1 MSISETLNELSMSQ
15 NDNRTIYEAIRTIA
29 AKVCKDEETYLRAD
43 LAYELK
49 QYGIQTDSTDVSRLV
64 LEAYRYFNNDRNIE
78 RAFVTNDCRRPLI
91 EEYQMTDLLDNGK
104 TEDAM
109 TLAQK
114 ELDSTSQ
121 TLTRLQRDIDTNMQV
136 AAAKAASEM
145 MDMVTGTGGAKAV
158 RTEAATLFDRYSR
171 MVGTYHEGEDTVR
184 RNIADFTTLR
194 TDIATTYQEYAL
206 KLVDI
211 YGDSIKAVAPKLFDF
226 SQVQFLDVDS
236 MLKHTELEYNRI
248 SDTCSALI
256 SEISDSLQSS
266 LRSSVAAYRSAG
278 KGNKTLGLA
287 MAGLGML
294 NHYMQASERT
304 LRLRSDLNTFKT
316 SIKHDATRIKADL
329 GRLLVIYKTLND
341 VVIPKADL
349 YLRYAAKLMASDI
362 NAITDS
368 LYNHVDIQ
376 PLEDQRRELLV
387 QMKTLDGEINDHLQ
401 NIDVYQSLVS
411 DLTQTLD
418 AKAAGYHDA
427 IARKPSKPFFLV
439 NILTFGQANKN
450 YSRNYAEWDAVC
462 YPLVREYENN
472 QVDLKLDK
480 DELASHQSDLKA
492 KQQEQHLVKQKL
504 DEVNRQIRAKV
515 NASAELQMKMLP
527 HLRTVIAM
535 LRLGRELMESKLDKR
550 LVGTV
555 DIPDFNATEK
565 LPADIENNLSLFTS
579 TLADNLHADHGLA
592 VALLNGVDD
601 YRDTQDEDRHYSE
614 DDIAQ
619 VTEASEQTLQQGLAL
634 LDSAMKLKT
643 QQLNGK
649 LAAAAY
655 DEAFD
660 KIASDFRSQL
670 QAVDDKSAFVREVMR
685 RVHLAIND
693 DDRKQALLMLSELS
707 GQNLTEQDF
716 RDFISGK
723 KTIEL

>member
-1 MSISETLNELSMSQ
+1 
-15 NDNRTIYEAIRTIA
+15 
-29 AKVCKDEETYLRAD
+29 
-43 LAYELK
+43 
-49 QYGIQTDSTDVSRLV
+49 
-64 LEAYRYFNNDRNIE
+64 
-78 RAFVTNDCRRPLI
+78 
-91 EEYQMTDLLDNGK
+91 
-104 TEDAM
+104 
-109 TLAQK
+109 
-114 ELDSTSQ
+114 
-121 TLTRLQRDIDTNMQV
+121 
-136 AAAKAASEM
+136 
-145 MDMVTGTGGAKAV
+145 
-158 RTEAATLFDRYSR
+158 
-171 MVGTYHEGEDTVR
+171 
-184 RNIADFTTLR
+184 
-194 TDIATTYQEYAL
+194 
-206 KLVDI
+206 
-211 YGDSIKAVAPKLFDF
+211 
-226 SQVQFLDVDS
+226 
-236 MLKHTELEYNRI
+236 
-248 SDTCSALI
+248 
-256 SEISDSLQSS
+256 
-266 LRSSVAAYRSAG
+266 
-278 KGNKTLGLA
+278 
-287 MAGLGML
+287 
-294 NHYMQASERT
+294 
-304 LRLRSDLNTFKT
+304 
-316 SIKHDATRIKADL
+316 
-329 GRLLVIYKTLND
+329 
-341 VVIPKADL
+341 
-349 YLRYAAKLMASDI
+349 MASDI

-368 LYNHVDIQ
+368 LYNNVDIQ

-411 DLTQTLD
+411 DLMQTLD
-418 AKAAGYHDA
+418 AKAASYHDA

-439 NILTFGQANKN
+439 
-450 YSRNYAEWDAVC
+450 SRNYAEWDAVC

-535 LRLGRELMESKLDKR
+535 LRLGREIMESKLDKR

-565 LPADIENNLSLFTS
+565 LPADIESNLSLFTS
-579 TLADNLHADHGLA
+579 TLADNLHADRGMA

-601 YRDTQDEDRHYSE
+601 YRDTRAEDRHYSE

-619 VTEASEQTLQQGLAL
+619 VTEASEQTLQQGLSL

-685 RVHLAIND
+685 RAHLAIND

>member
-1 MSISETLNELSMSQ
+1 MSIGETLNELSMSQ

-29 AKVCKDEETYLRAD
+29 AKVCKDGETYLRAD

-49 QYGIQTDSTDVSRLV
+49 QYGIQTDSADVSRLA

-78 RAFVTNDCRRPLI
+78 HAFVTNDCRRPLI
-91 EEYQMTDLLDNGK
+91 EEYKMTDLLDNGK

-114 ELDSTSQ
+114 ELDSTSH

-145 MDMVTGTGGAKAV
+145 MDMVTGTGGAKEV
-158 RTEAATLFDRYSR
+158 RSEAATLFDRYSR

-211 YGDSIKAVAPKLFDF
+211 YGNSIKAVEPKLFDF
-226 SQVQFLDVDS
+226 GQVQFLDVDS

-256 SEISDSLQSS
+256 SEISDSFQSS

-304 LRLRSDLNTFKT
+304 MRLRSDLTTFKT

-368 LYNHVDIQ
+368 LYNNVSIQ
-376 PLEDQRRELLV
+376 PLENQRRELLV
-387 QMKTLDGEINDHLQ
+387 QMRALDGEINDHLQ

-504 DEVNRQIRAKV
+504 YEVNSQIRAKV

-535 LRLGRELMESKLDKR
+535 LRLGREIMESKLDKR

-565 LPADIENNLSLFTS
+565 LPADIESNLSLFTS

-592 VALLNGVDD
+592 VALLNGVDE
-601 YRDTQDEDRHYSE
+601 YRDTRAEDRHYSE

-670 QAVDDKSAFVREVMR
+670 QAVDDKSAFLRDVMR
-685 RVHLAIND
+685 RAHLAIND

>member
-1 MSISETLNELSMSQ
+1 MSQ

-29 AKVCKDEETYLRAD
+29 AKVCKDGENYLRAD

-49 QYGIQTDSTDVSRLV
+49 RYGIQTDSTDVSRLV
-64 LEAYRYFNNDRNIE
+64 LEAYRYFSNDRNIE
-78 RAFVTNDCRRPLI
+78 RAFVTNDSRRPLI

-211 YGDSIKAVAPKLFDF
+211 YGDSIKAVEPKLFDF

-256 SEISDSLQSS
+256 SEISDSFQSS

-304 LRLRSDLNTFKT
+304 MRLRSDLTTFKT

-362 NAITDS
+362 NAITDT

-401 NIDVYQSLVS
+401 NIDVYQSLIS

-439 NILTFGQANKN
+439 NILTFGQANKT

-535 LRLGRELMESKLDKR
+535 LRLGREIMESKLDKR

-565 LPADIENNLSLFTS
+565 LPADIESNLSLFTS
-579 TLADNLHADHGLA
+579 TLADNLHADRGMA
-592 VALLNGVDD
+592 EALLNGVDD

-670 QAVDDKSAFVREVMR
+670 QAVDDKSAFLREVMR

>member
-29 AKVCKDEETYLRAD
+29 AKVCKDGENYLRAD

-49 QYGIQTDSTDVSRLV
+49 RYGIQTDSTDVSRLV
-64 LEAYRYFNNDRNIE
+64 LEAYRYFSNDRNIE
-78 RAFVTNDCRRPLI
+78 RAFVTNDSRRPLI

-211 YGDSIKAVAPKLFDF
+211 YGDSIKAVEPKLFDF

-256 SEISDSLQSS
+256 SEISDSFQSS

-304 LRLRSDLNTFKT
+304 MRLRSDLTTFKT

-362 NAITDS
+362 NAITDT

-401 NIDVYQSLVS
+401 NIDVYQSLIS

-439 NILTFGQANKN
+439 NILTFGQANKT

-535 LRLGRELMESKLDKR
+535 LRLGREIMESKLDKR

-565 LPADIENNLSLFTS
+565 LPADIESNLSLFTS
-579 TLADNLHADHGLA
+579 TLADNLHADRGMA
-592 VALLNGVDD
+592 EALLNGVDD

-670 QAVDDKSAFVREVMR
+670 QAVDDKSAFLREVMR